1 MYGNNYFSKLG
12 MAFEGYMTM
21 TEEKKNPE
29 GKVAKKLKIEIRKPE
44 DFKQVYAIG
53 ALGGHSPYDFRIGF
67 YNDSPK
73 GFDKSSNSQVVQRS
87 IETEVIL
94 SPLAALEL
102 SHWLEQHIRD
112 YEAMFG
118 PITRVQKQPPKMKQP
133 EDTSEIQGYI

>member
-1 MYGNNYFSKLG
+1 
-12 MAFEGYMTM
+12 M
-21 TEEKKNPE
+21 TEENNNPE
-29 GKVAKKLKIEIRKPE
+29 GKMAKKLKIEIRKPE

-73 GFDKSSNSQVVQRS
+73 GFDKTSNSQVIQRS
-87 IETEVIL
+87 IETEIIL

-102 SHWLEQHIRD
+102 SNWLGQHIRD

-118 PITRVQKQPPKMKQP
+118 PITRVQKQPQKVEQT
-133 EDTSEIQGYI
+133 EDTAEIQGYI